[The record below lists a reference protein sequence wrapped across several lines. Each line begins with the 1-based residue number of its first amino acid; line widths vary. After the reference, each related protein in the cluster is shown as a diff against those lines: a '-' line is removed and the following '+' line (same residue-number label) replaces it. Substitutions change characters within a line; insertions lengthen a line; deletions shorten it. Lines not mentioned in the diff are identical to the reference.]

1 MGLPSPGHAR
11 RGRYRGHLHRR
22 RDGGRRCGEGAVPAR
37 RPGRRG
43 GRGHRLA
50 AGLAAGPRHDGGDQR
65 PPRTP
70 GRRGGAGDQ
79 RRHGGRDRDRPAGP
93 ALALRP
99 VGRPAAAARGARPPL
114 RRARSAGRRRVRARG
129 GRARGA
135 ACDRGGGRRG
145 LPVAQRP
152 RRRPRGRGGGAPPRP
167 RPRRDLLARGVA
179 RAPGVRADGHDGRE
193 RLPPSG
199 VPLVPPGPGRPGAGG
214 ERDDV
219 GGRAR
224 RPGLRRRP
232 SGRPPA
238 LRPGSRGAGRRGDR
252 GGQRLRWCRRLR
264 HGWYVHRRLSD
275 RGRRARSVA
284 VVGGRRLPGATAGV
298 GDPHRGGRRRLGGVD
313 RSRGCAAGRPAVGR
327 SGARPGLLRARG
339 P

>member
-11 RGRYRGHLHRR
+11 RGRYRGHVHRR
-22 RDGGRRCGEGAVPAR
+22 RHRSRRRREGAVAAG

-43 GRGHRLA
+43 GRGHRPP

-65 PPRTP
+65 PPGAS

-99 VGRPAAAARGARPPL
+99 VGRPATATRGAPSPL
-114 RRARSAGRRRVRARG
+114 RRARAAGRRRLRARA
-129 GRARGA
+129 GRARRPA
-135 ACDRGGGRRG
+135 ADRGRRRRG
-145 LPVAQRP
+145 LPAAQRP
-152 RRRPRGRGGGAPPRP
+152 RRRTRGRGGGAPAGP
-167 RPRRDLLARGVA
+167 RPRRDLLPRGVA

-199 VPLVPPGPGRPGAGG
+199 LPLLPAGPGWPGAGG
-214 ERDDV
+214 DRDDL

-238 LRPGSRGAGRRGDR
+238 LRPGGRGAGRLGDR
-252 GGQRLRWCRRLR
+252 GGQRLPWCRRLR
-264 HGWYVHRRLSD
+264 HGRHVHRCLPD
-275 RGRRARSVA
+275 RGRSARPVA
-284 VVGGRRLPGATAGV
+284 VVDGRRLPRPTAGV
-298 GDPHRGGRRRLGGVD
+298 GDPHRGGRRRIGGVD
-313 RSRGCAAGRPAVGR
+313 RPGRRPAGRPAVGR
-327 SGARPGLLRARG
+327 SGARAGLLRARG